1 MNREKFRVIKLAQ
14 QLDRNGLRWLAA
26 KCLVEALVSYWLIL
40 MPSLIVSALYKDPD
54 GKSVWLCTGIILGI
68 FAGLKLTASGL
79 KKRFDEHKNLM
90 TERYRELKIKKAF
103 SVEFKWLETSE
114 FEKIMQGIQYNDENF
129 GAFGNYISELEKLF
143 TNVVRLVYAGIVFTG
158 IGIEMS
164 RSGILREFFW
174 LTGVMC
180 ILILLAL
187 LAIKKLQ
194 EYVNRKLPEL
204 MDKIVDLNT
213 IDMVLY
219 EDVVQNYH
227 SGKDVRLFGLDKL
240 VQEEE
245 ERMLSAYKP
254 NSKKQIF
261 LTQAAGIAGSIL
273 SVLIG
278 GAAFIFLG
286 IYGAKGI
293 LNPGVLLAYA
303 GNVIGL
309 VESVVSLAFV
319 SGSMKLWNLRLSDSF
334 KLLAMEEEPSE
345 PGSRLDLSG
354 GIDIRDIY
362 FRYPESSED
371 TLKGISVNIKRG
383 EKIAVVGRNGSGKS
397 TFIKVLTGMYHP
409 TAGEIYFSENN
420 IDSIP
425 INEYRK
431 QFAAVYQDFTMFS
444 FSIGENI
451 AVNETYSEERIKEI
465 LQQLNMWEKIK
476 NMPRGT
482 DTFIYQDYADEGI
495 EVSGGEAQKLSIA
508 RALYKDS
515 PCIILDEPTSA
526 LDAQAEYEIYKD
538 FRRMVTDKTAV
549 FVSHRLS
556 SCRFCDRILV
566 FEDGRIKE
574 SGSHEELMR
583 DEKSLYAALW
593 NAQAQYYASSGS

>member
-1 MNREKFRVIKLAQ
+1 
-14 QLDRNGLRWLAA
+14 
-26 KCLVEALVSYWLIL
+26 
-40 MPSLIVSALYKDPD
+40 
-54 GKSVWLCTGIILGI
+54 
-68 FAGLKLTASGL
+68 
-79 KKRFDEHKNLM
+79 
-90 TERYRELKIKKAF
+90 
-103 SVEFKWLETSE
+103 
-114 FEKIMQGIQYNDENF
+114 
-129 GAFGNYISELEKLF
+129 
-143 TNVVRLVYAGIVFTG
+143 
-158 IGIEMS
+158 
-164 RSGILREFFW
+164 
-174 LTGVMC
+174 
-180 ILILLAL
+180 
-187 LAIKKLQ
+187 
-194 EYVNRKLPEL
+194 

-245 ERMLSAYKP
+245 DRMLSAYKP
-254 NSKKQIF
+254 NSRKQIF

-319 SGSMKLWNLRLSDSF
+319 SGSMKLWNIRLSDSF

-409 TAGEIYFSENN
+409 TAGEIYFGGNN

-465 LQQLNMWEKIK
+465 LQQLNIWEKVK
-476 NMPRGT
+476 SMPRGT
-482 DTFIYQDYADEGI
+482 DTFIYKDYADEGI

-593 NAQAQYYASSGS
+593 NAQAQYYASPGF